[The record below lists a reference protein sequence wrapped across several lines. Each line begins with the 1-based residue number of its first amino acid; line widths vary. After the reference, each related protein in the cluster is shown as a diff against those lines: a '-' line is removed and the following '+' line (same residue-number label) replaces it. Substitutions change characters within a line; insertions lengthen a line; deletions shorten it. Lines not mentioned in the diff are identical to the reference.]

1 MLSSVLKSGA
11 TLPLIQIRHHDV
23 SSFIE
28 LKRDRWHI
36 SRLIVGEK
44 KNPLLITEKLY
55 F

>member
-1 MLSSVLKSGA
+1 MLSSVLKSGT

-28 LKRDRWHI
+28 LKRDRLHI
-36 SRLIVGEK
+36 SRLIVRE
-44 KNPLLITEKLY
+44 KNPLLITEKN